1 MNQKRITTATFFL
14 VLAAVWTASA
24 QAGKSSLQCE
34 PQYECLYKYVINSE
48 VQETYSTVLQIGKDF
63 TRFYDYT
70 AYAVDSLSFVPGAPE
85 EEKTRL
91 VEICRTSMFY
101 FDSEIWQNLPA
112 EAMTVVMEVSPNRMA
127 YQEDLGS
134 MTWNLE
140 EGNKVISG
148 YTCNKATTT
157 YGGRAWTVW
166 YAPEIPS
173 TAGPWKFNGL
183 PGLIL
188 AAGDSESLHEF
199 EAIAF
204 RKGTTP
210 VVMAKDAT
218 VFQSTRK
225 NALKAKLVAEKDIA
239 AGRMP
244 GPSEVREVSII
255 KTLDGSNIVY
265 INGVARRPRP
275 NGYQPLEL
283 E

>member
-1 MNQKRITTATFFL
+1 MNRIRKALTIIILF
-14 VLAAVWTASA
+14 VSPVWVMFA
-24 QAGKSSLQCE
+24 QNDVMLSRCAPL
-34 PQYECLYKYVINSE
+34 YECIYKYTINGE

-157 YGGRAWTVW
+157 YGGRDWTVW

-210 VVMAKDAT
+210 VVLAKDAT

>member
-1 MNQKRITTATFFL
+1 MV
-14 VLAAVWTASA
+14 VLNGDNVTLWSWRH
-24 QAGKSSLQCE
+24 
-34 PQYECLYKYVINSE
+34 SE
-48 VQETYSTVLQIGKDF
+48 EGPGPKCQSRSPVSRETD
-63 TRFYDYT
+63 
-70 AYAVDSLSFVPGAPE
+70 AP
-85 EEKTRL
+85 R
-91 VEICRTSMFY
+91 CCGHSC
-101 FDSEIWQNLPA
+101 P
-112 EAMTVVMEVSPNRMA
+112 
-127 YQEDLGS
+127 
-134 MTWNLE
+134 WNLE

-157 YGGRAWTVW
+157 YGGRDWTVW